1 MEYKAGNWRVSG
13 LVWWVGLA
21 LCVSGLFAGLQYSTG
36 SYNFKRNFANNL
48 AIMDALYGFVVV
60 EKRFPTDAEELLNS
74 PYLVVN
80 RDELVNPYTFRPLQ
94 VLSREEVGEVRLD
107 TPVDPSLLGNMLFES
122 IVGGGVL
129 LYFFQERTVEG
140 SPPGEVGAAQ
150 YSISQ
155 REAEKYFW
163 TSSTFMGESQPSLSD
178 RVRALLSSA
187 DRADKRLFS
196 ICRYIAGLMLSVTD
210 FGFDLPRTWT
220 DLQATGV
227 VLPLKNP
234 YTGLPIQDVSR
245 DHPTPGDFTYVGIV
259 MSNTPTKFHDAL
271 PLCYDRS
278 GKPVRSDW
286 AKRVDNFLNMER
298 EGKLLDRNK
307 QVIKKLVLIH

>member
-1 MEYKAGNWRVSG
+1 MEYKAGNWRVRG

-21 LCVSGLFAGLQYSTG
+21 LGVSGLFAGFQYSTR
-36 SYNFKRNFANNL
+36 SYKFKRNFANQF
-48 AIMDALYGFVVV
+48 AIMSALELFARA

-80 RDELVNPYTFRPLQ
+80 RDELVNPYTSRPLQ

-107 TPVDPSLLGNMLFES
+107 TSVDPSFLGNMLFES
-122 IVGGGVL
+122 MVGGGVR
-129 LYFFQERTVEG
+129 LYFFQERTAEG
-140 SPPGEVGAAQ
+140 SPPGEVEAALF
-150 YSISQ
+150 SISQ
-155 REAEKYFW
+155 KVAEKQLW
-163 TSSTFMGESQPSLSD
+163 TSSTFMGESQPSPAD

-196 ICRYIAGLMLSVTD
+196 ICQYIGSLMQSVTSY
-210 FGFDLPRTWT
+210 GFDLPRTWT

-234 YTGLPIQDVSR
+234 YTGQPIQDVSR
-245 DHPTPGDFTYVGIV
+245 EHPTPGDFTYVGIV
-259 MSNTPTKFHDAL
+259 MSNTPTRFHRGV
-271 PLCYDRS
+271 PLCYNRS
-278 GKPVRSDW
+278 GKPVDPDW
-286 AKRVDNFLNMER
+286 AMEVDKFLNMER